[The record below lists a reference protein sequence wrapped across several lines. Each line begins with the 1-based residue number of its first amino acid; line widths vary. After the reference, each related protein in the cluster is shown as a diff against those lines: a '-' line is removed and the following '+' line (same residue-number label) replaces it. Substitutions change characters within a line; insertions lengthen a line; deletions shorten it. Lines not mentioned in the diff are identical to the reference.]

1 MMDSKPDVLM
11 DHLSH
16 LPALRLNLH
25 ELARDQRT
33 AQGQLALRDLTRLFS
48 VLVAGHAAVQTG
60 QVAWSVR
67 GYAHTPLGGS
77 MQPRIELKVSADL
90 PMLCQRCLQPAL
102 LQVQDQVMFR
112 LVEQE
117 PALTQQE
124 LEAEDEALFL
134 PEPVDIQAIVEDQML
149 LALPL
154 VPMHEVC
161 PQPIVVTGL
170 EAQPMDSPARVS
182 PFAPLASLKK
192 DK

>member
-1 MMDSKPDVLM
+1 M
-11 DHLSH
+11 
-16 LPALRLNLH
+16 RLNLH
-25 ELARDQRT
+25 ELAREQRT
-33 AQGQLALRDLTRLFS
+33 ERGQLALFHLSRLLPS
-48 VLVAGHAAVQTG
+48 LLAGHAMVQTN
-60 QVAWSVR
+60 QVDWLVR
-67 GYAHTPLGGS
+67 GYSQAQPGGGVQPMVELEVSSVLPL
-77 MQPRIELKVSADL
+77 
-90 PMLCQRCLQPAL
+90 LCQRCLQPVL
-102 LQVQDQVMFR
+102 QQVQDKARFR

-117 PALTQQE
+117 PGLTQQE
-124 LEAEDEALFL
+124 LEAEDEALCVQ
-134 PEPVDIQAIVEDQML
+134 EPVDIQAIVEDQML